1 LDYYLFYIQKEIIM
15 IPSNDNETRSWA
27 DSFITLC
34 EANKTAWAIPQD
46 AVTTLRSLYDT
57 YNDTL
62 AKAQAP
68 DTRSKSATVAKN
80 EAKTALRSA
89 LTVFIAKYIDNN
101 DAITVPI
108 REQLGLTIKDTTRT
122 PVPVPTTYPEFFV
135 RVKDIRALDVHF
147 KEMGSAGKAKPYGYN
162 GAVIF
167 YGVLDTPPTDPSQL
181 PHSTLATK
189 TPYTLSFTEAERGH
203 RVYISLVW
211 QNRKGEKGPFSQIEE
226 EFIP

>member
-1 LDYYLFYIQKEIIM
+1 MGYYLFYIQKEIIM
-15 IPSNDNETRSWA
+15 IPINDNGIGSWA
-27 DSFITLC
+27 DNFITRC
-34 EANKTAWAIPQD
+34 ETNKTAWAIPQD

-57 YNDTL
+57 YKETL

-80 EAKTALRSA
+80 EAKAALRSA

-108 REQLGLTIKDTTRT
+108 REQLGLPIKDTTRT

-147 KEMGSAGKAKPYGYN
+147 WEWCQRCQTTWR
-162 GAVIF
+162 
-167 YGVLDTPPTDPSQL
+167 L
-181 PHSTLATK
+181 
-189 TPYTLSFTEAERGH
+189 R
-203 RVYISLVW
+203 
-211 QNRKGEKGPFSQIEE
+211 
-226 EFIP
+226 